1 MNTHSPLVKDMHNI
15 SALKNILVHKPI
27 LKWVGGKSQ
36 IIDSLLGEFPTE
48 INNYYEV
55 FLGGGS
61 VLFALLTM
69 VQQGHIHLHGNVYAY
84 DVNEALIYVY
94 KNIQTQHNQLYEQ
107 LQQVITDY
115 NNCIQGEL
123 NRTPQ
128 NIQEAKESK
137 ENFYYW
143 IRLLYNKLSPEEKT
157 TAYGSA
163 LFIFLNKTCFRG
175 MFRTGPNGFNVPYG
189 NYKNPEIMNK
199 THLDEIHNL
208 IQGVQFE
215 CCDYRVAL
223 QRISTDA
230 NDYVYL
236 DPPYFPETK
245 TSFTGYTEK
254 GFSLSDH
261 MELFAGIHAL
271 TEKNKKLM
279 MSNADVGEVRGSFG
293 ESKYTIRTI
302 LCKRAIHSKNPE
314 TKTNEVIITNY

>member
-1 MNTHSPLVKDMHNI
+1 MNTHIPLVKDMHNQPT
-15 SALKNILVHKPI
+15 LKNALTHKPI

-48 INNYYEV
+48 MNNYYEL

-61 VLFALLTM
+61 VLIALLTL

-94 KNIQTQHNQLYEQ
+94 KNMQTQHNELYEQ
-107 LQQVITDY
+107 LQHIITDY
-115 NNCIQGEL
+115 NDCIQGEL

-143 IRLLYNKLSPEEKT
+143 IRSLYNKLSPEEKT

-199 THLDEIHNL
+199 THLDQIHNL

-223 QRISTDA
+223 QRVSPDA

-254 GFSLSDH
+254 GFSLADH

-271 TEKNKKLM
+271 TEKNKKIM
-279 MSNADVGEVRGSFG
+279 MSNADVGDVRGSFG
-293 ESKYTIRTI
+293 ESKYTIRSI